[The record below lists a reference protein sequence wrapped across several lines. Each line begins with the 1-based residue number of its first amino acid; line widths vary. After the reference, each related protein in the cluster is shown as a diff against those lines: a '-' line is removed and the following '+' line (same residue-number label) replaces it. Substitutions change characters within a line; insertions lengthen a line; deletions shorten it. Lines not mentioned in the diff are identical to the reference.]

1 MALAGVLGPSWPE
14 SGPTQAI
21 AAPSRPRRRAAE
33 EKKEV
38 DTVEAERSQTEARLV
53 LKRKRDGRRIYACH
67 AGGCSGTARSLS
79 QRVRVLVWAWL
90 LLATE
95 S

>member
-21 AAPSRPRRRAAE
+21 APPSRPRRRAAE
-33 EKKEV
+33 EKEV
-38 DTVEAERSQTEARLV
+38 DTVEAERSQTEAGLV

-79 QRVRVLVWAWL
+79 QRVRVLVWAWP